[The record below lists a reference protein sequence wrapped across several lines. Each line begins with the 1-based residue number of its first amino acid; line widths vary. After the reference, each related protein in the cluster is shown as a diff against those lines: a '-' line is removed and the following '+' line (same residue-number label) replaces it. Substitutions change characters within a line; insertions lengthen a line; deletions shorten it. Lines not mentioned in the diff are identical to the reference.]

1 MKMVRFSVVLLSVVL
16 ISAPGAFAE
25 VPSEQPVAGAVKST
39 SPLSD
44 MRATI
49 DKLVD
54 VVAAYPGDANK
65 TDRRSKLYDVIA
77 PHFDFEEMAKRSL
90 GTNWST
96 VTQEEQSE
104 FVKIFS
110 KLLARTY
117 LEKIEG
123 IKKDIVKFKG
133 EEIEFP
139 KALVKTTVENKGDIF
154 PIEYK
159 MMNKDG
165 EWKVYDVVIEN
176 IGLVSNYRNEF
187 AGIIRREKF
196 TGLLEK
202 LKAKNEQV

>member
-1 MKMVRFSVVLLSVVL
+1 
-16 ISAPGAFAE
+16 
-25 VPSEQPVAGAVKST
+25 
-39 SPLSD
+39 

-49 DKLVD
+49 DQLVD
-54 VVAAYPGDANK
+54 VVAGNPGDANK
-65 TDRRSKLYDVIA
+65 VTRRAKMYDVIA

-90 GTNWST
+90 GTNWT
-96 VTQEEQSE
+96 MVTPEDQAE

-123 IKKDIVKFKG
+123 IKKDIVKFKS
-133 EEIEFP
+133 EEVEFP
-139 KALVKTTVENKGDIF
+139 KALVKTTVENKGDVF

-159 MMNKDG
+159 MINKDG
-165 EWKVYDVVIEN
+165 GWKVYDVVIEN
-176 IGLVSNYRNEF
+176 IGLISNYRNEF

-202 LKAKNEQV
+202 LKAKNDQA